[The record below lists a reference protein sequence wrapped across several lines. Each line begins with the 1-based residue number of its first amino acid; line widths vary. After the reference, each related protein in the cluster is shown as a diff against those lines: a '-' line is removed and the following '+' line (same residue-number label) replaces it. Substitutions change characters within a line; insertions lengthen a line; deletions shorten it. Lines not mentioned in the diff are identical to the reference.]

1 MHNDFAKDVWSPN
14 IEGKLR
20 YAAWLD
26 KNAATGPFSGDPDTV
41 EFYPYFDQNEE
52 YETGFIFN
60 ASNCSAEYVTGASL
74 QPSALQVLACIKA

>member
-1 MHNDFAKDVWSPN
+1 MFGFSPN

-20 YAAWLD
+20 YSAWLD

-41 EFYPYFDQNEE
+41 KYYPYYDQRET

-60 ASNCSAEYVTGASL
+60 ASNCSSEYVTGASL
-74 QPSALQVLACIKA
+74 QPSALQALVCIKA